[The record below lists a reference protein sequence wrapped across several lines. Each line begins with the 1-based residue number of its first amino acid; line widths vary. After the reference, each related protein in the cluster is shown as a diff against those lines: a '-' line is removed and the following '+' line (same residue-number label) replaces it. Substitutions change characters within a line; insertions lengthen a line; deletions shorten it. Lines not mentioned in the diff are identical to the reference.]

1 MTNEHEGE
9 LQSWLFDQRGY
20 GTGSGQVSNERDFME
35 KLAVFVQ
42 KNTFFGEF
50 DANKP
55 LNIMQSQL
63 KSPTELQFELLIQ
76 EKTKQVTDLER
87 QIKAQIKTLADRRAK
102 QADIERIVQP
112 MEASLRNLRLDLQRL
127 MAKKTEVIEYS
138 KNEATLFGLKRR
150 SRIGRVPTF
159 I

>member
-1 MTNEHEGE
+1 
-9 LQSWLFDQRGY
+9 
-20 GTGSGQVSNERDFME
+20 ME